1 MKYYRLDYCCATK
14 EVGTTWPQIGDF
26 IKGYN
31 PEPEANGI
39 FTLYETR
46 KNGFPDKA
54 PDLSGLKLANGAK
67 FSDFLSAALCNNF
80 FIINEKAKNV
90 IETLHID
97 GECRIY
103 SAQVTSLRK
112 KLTKEYYLMQ
122 IISRNIRNVDFANS
136 TLVKRA
142 ERNDETR
149 VPIPFSSYEEFFEIA
164 STKENPNM
172 WIFSFWFDKIKMT
185 KEFHDSG
192 IDLFQIGT
200 IDEHSWYVSQR
211 FVDAIQENGLT
222 GLIFEE
228 VDL

>member
-1 MKYYRLDYCCATK
+1 MKYYKFDYCVATK
-14 EVGTTWPQIGDF
+14 EVGTQYPQVWDF

-31 PEPEANGI
+31 PESKANGI

-67 FSDFLSAALCNNF
+67 FSDFLSACFDDNMFLF
-80 FIINEKAKNV
+80 NEKAKNV
-90 IETLHID
+90 LESLNID
-97 GECRIY
+97 GDYRIY

-112 KLTKEYYLMQ
+112 KQTQEYYMMQ
-122 IISRNIRNVDFANS
+122 ILSENFRYVDFANS
-136 TLVKRA
+136 TLVKK
-142 ERNDETR
+142 DDKQR
-149 VPIPFSSYEEFFEIA
+149 VPIHFSSYQEFCDIA
-164 STKENPNM
+164 SAKERPKIWM
-172 WIFSFWFDKIKMT
+172 FSFKFMKLTMT
-185 KEFHDSG
+185 KEFHELGKDM
-192 IDLFQIGT
+192 FQIGA
-200 IDEHSWYVSQR
+200 IDKVSWYVSQR